1 MRSREVKTMG
11 GGNGAVGDVRKRRR
25 RQEPLKKIMDVH
37 MFDGATEKM
46 TVNDLME
53 DLEARERRVLELK
66 RQKKKKEAEQQQ
78 EKGREEEQEEEEEEE
93 EEEDD
98 GGEDAVR
105 DVVVPEPVAG
115 VDEEE
120 DDLDEAVVAPQVQ
133 VGKDGKIIINEE
145 SLMVTTGQETELAK
159 GPTIEIDPNAY
170 INSMTY
176 MKRENSTK
184 WKRKETE
191 QFYHALRQFGTD
203 FGMMEH
209 LVPGRTRRQ
218 IKHKYNREAKDN
230 PEKIA
235 QAERNRLSLDEK
247 VLREYENK
255 AEAKMQDHPDSK
267 KALR

>member
-1 MRSREVKTMG
+1 MRSGEVETIG
-11 GGNGAVGDVRKRRR
+11 GGNGVVGDVRKRRR

-37 MFDGATEKM
+37 VFDGATEKM
-46 TVNDLME
+46 TVNELME

-66 RQKKKKEAEQQQ
+66 RQKKKKEAELHQ
-78 EKGREEEQEEEEEEE
+78 ERGKEVEQEEEEEEE
-93 EEEDD
+93 QEEDEN
-98 GGEDAVR
+98 EDAAS
-105 DVVVPEPVAG
+105 DAVVSERVTG

-145 SLMVTTGQETELAK
+145 SLMVTTGQETELSK

-184 WKRKETE
+184 WTRKETE

-209 LVPGRTRRQ
+209 LIPGRTRRQ

-230 PEKIA
+230 PDRIA
-235 QAERNRLSLDEK
+235 LAERNRLSLDEK
-247 VLREYENK
+247 VFREYENK

-267 KALR
+267 KANR